1 MLAFGRPEELWALYQ
16 ETMVC
21 NKGEIPKAGL
31 ELVRHPH
38 PSALYPGPTKEMPGG
53 TTSRRDE
60 QYPTVEPLLLAHYD
74 VAAFGHLTNGAPRY
88 GSKVDKALSLILEMR
103 RENPGEKVV
112 VFSSYTNTLQIL
124 ECAVRGHSEL
134 GWLLA
139 EQDVLIDGSTNG
151 EKRTEILRA
160 FREDRDMFVLLLSTK
175 ANNAGLTLTEASR
188 LILIDLPTSPSM
200 EAQLINRIHRIG
212 QTREVSVTRL
222 VMKGTAEERT
232 AKMWAEEGKGGG
244 VGDGDDLLP
253 VDGGMEQDNTEGIAP
268 GRDDYA
274 TKLARVIG
282 MDE

>member
-1 MLAFGRPEELWALYQ
+1 MYQ

-21 NKGEIPKAGL
+21 QKGEIPKAGL